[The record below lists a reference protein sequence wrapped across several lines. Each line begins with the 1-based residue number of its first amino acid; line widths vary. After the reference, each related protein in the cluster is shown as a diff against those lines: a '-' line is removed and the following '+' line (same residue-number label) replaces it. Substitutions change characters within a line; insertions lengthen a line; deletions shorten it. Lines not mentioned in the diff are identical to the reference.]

1 MSKNESEEARQHRL
15 VMQRIYGK
23 KYRESANGKHV
34 MSEYV
39 KKYRQTKRGK
49 QVILKCVKKYQE
61 NKTCIQL
68 ANHSRIWLVTDSV
81 EANFLRL
88 IKQEFRTPELVK
100 SLCDPDIDMV
110 LLMNLTKKLI
120 PYNK

>member
-1 MSKNESEEARQHRL
+1 MPKNESEEARQHRL
-15 VMQRIYGK
+15 AMHRIYDK
-23 KYRESANGKHV
+23 NYRESANGKRV
-34 MSEYV
+34 IAEYA
-39 KKYRQTKRGK
+39 KKYRQSKHGK

-100 SLCDPDIDMV
+100 SLRDPDIDMV
-110 LLMNLTKKLI
+110 LLLNLAKKLI
-120 PYNK
+120 PYSK